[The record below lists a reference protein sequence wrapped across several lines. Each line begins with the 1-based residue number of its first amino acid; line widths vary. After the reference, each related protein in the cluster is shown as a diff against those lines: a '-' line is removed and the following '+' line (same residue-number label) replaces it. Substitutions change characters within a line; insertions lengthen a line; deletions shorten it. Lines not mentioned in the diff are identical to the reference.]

1 LKRETIYIKAA
12 FIIFHLSLPRME
24 TARKTLLLGAHMS
37 ASGGVHKAV
46 DRAASIGCTA
56 LQVFTKNNN
65 QWHAKPL
72 AGEEIENYKR
82 KIAEAR
88 IAPVVAHDSYLINL
102 CAPNPD
108 ILERSRTALIDELT
122 RCEQLGIQLLN
133 FHPGSHGGAGEEE
146 GIKRVVESLNIAHEK
161 TRGFKVMSVVETTAG
176 QGTAIGYRF
185 QHLERILKGVDDPNR
200 MAVCI
205 DTCHIFAAGYELR
218 TEAGYEKTFREFDDI
233 VGISRLV
240 AFHCNDS
247 KKGFSSNV
255 DRHEHIGKGTIGV
268 EGFSFL
274 MNDERFASIPKI
286 LETPK
291 SEDLHEDVENL
302 RVLKSLVK

>member
-1 LKRETIYIKAA
+1 MQTQDK
-12 FIIFHLSLPRME
+12 P
-24 TARKTLLLGAHMS
+24 LLLGAHMS
-37 ASGGVHKAV
+37 TSGGIHRAV
-46 DRAASIGCTA
+46 DRATSIGCTA

-72 AGEEIENYKR
+72 GEDEIKNYKT
-82 KIAEAR
+82 KITNSR
-88 IAPVVAHDSYLINL
+88 ITPVVAHDSYLINL
-102 CAPNPD
+102 CALNPD
-108 ILERSRTALIDELT
+108 ILLKSREALVDELT

-146 GIKRVVESLNIAHEK
+146 GIKRVIESLDWVHEK
-161 TRGFKVMSVVETTAG
+161 TKGFKVISVVEATAG
-176 QGTAIGYRF
+176 QGTAVGHRF
-185 QHLERILKGVDDPNR
+185 EHLERIVNGVDDPGR

-218 TEAGYEKTFREFDDI
+218 TDAGYEKTFRDFDEI
-233 VGISRLV
+233 VGVSKLA

-247 KKGFSSNV
+247 KKEFGSHV
-255 DRHEHIGKGTIGV
+255 DRHEHIGKGAIGL

-274 MNDERFASIPKI
+274 MNDERFKSIPKI

-291 SEDLHEDVENL
+291 SEDLHEDVENI
-302 RVLKSLVK
+302 RMLKSLVKQ